1 MPLCQL
7 VGLKAPIT
15 VRDLHSEVRRDW
27 KQLIGRKLAHSMAV
41 KTGLGECPKKRG
53 SPKIRTRTETIQYT
67 LTVAPKNHHSNDYYI
82 ACAVTSNTTVSKSL
96 LSSTVEPHHA
106 ANGSPD

>member
-1 MPLCQL
+1 MNCTAFDLLCVSVTLSCNILMLSITLKPLNF

-27 KQLIGRKLAHSMAV
+27 KQLIGRKLAHGTAV

-53 SPKIRTRTETIQYT
+53 SPE
-67 LTVAPKNHHSNDYYI
+67 N
-82 ACAVTSNTTVSKSL
+82 
-96 LSSTVEPHHA
+96 
-106 ANGSPD
+106 